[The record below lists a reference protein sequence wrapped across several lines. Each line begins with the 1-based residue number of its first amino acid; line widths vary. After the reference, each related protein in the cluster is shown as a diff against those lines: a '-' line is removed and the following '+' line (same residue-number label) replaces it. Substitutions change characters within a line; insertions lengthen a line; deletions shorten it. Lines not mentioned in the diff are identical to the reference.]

1 MADNV
6 GFTLTFL
13 THRTIDTDLFE
24 KPLLMRQKC
33 AAGGC
38 VAPANKAR
46 QSAGVNAFQ
55 ATGGRAPEELRHRR
69 ERSR

>member
-1 MADNV
+1 MARNV

-13 THRTIDTDLFE
+13 THRTINAGLSD

-46 QSAGVNAFQ
+46 
-55 ATGGRAPEELRHRR
+55 
-69 ERSR
+69 